1 VLSDA
6 ERERCLALI
15 EAHLEGRLTAET
27 SEELRTALLGSRTA
41 RQLFWKLGGQDVL
54 LHEIEAEAL
63 GAAGHGDGPEVAT
76 TSRTR
81 TAQVIPF
88 PTMRRVLVRAV
99 AACIGV
105 AAIVAF
111 VWLAPHSGKPAVA
124 LVNVPPGLT
133 IERNNASVAPDGGAL
148 LPGDVLQT
156 AVDAPAAVIAYRD
169 GTRLQVNAGSRLRY
183 EADDSHKNGGSG
195 SKEIFL
201 ETGELTA
208 AVAKQARP
216 MVVRTNQ
223 AEVRVLGTKFTVSTV
238 GNVTRLAVEEGSVGF
253 RRLGDQRAIVVRE
266 GETASTEEPKPADWR
281 KDLPMDA
288 SADSEMLLLTLGT
301 TPPRADEVEPG
312 TRIVPGRIHS
322 HHNDRYVAPR
332 ADEVVVARWGFA
344 SWSASFRFEL
354 EQPAQPGPYVF
365 MARWMQGGDPKAC
378 KQKFEVWAG
387 PDEASLE
394 LRKTYQLGY
403 PTGWVP
409 QWAGGPGLVLKPG
422 DRLIEVR
429 NSGPGDEAKVF
440 QGFLLSL
447 QSDTP

>member
-1 VLSDA
+1 MLSDV

-15 EAHLEGRLTAET
+15 EAHLEGRLTGET
-27 SEELRTALLGSRTA
+27 GEELRDALLASRTA

-63 GAAGHGDGPEVAT
+63 GAAGHGGRPEGAEPG
-76 TSRTR
+76 RTR
-81 TAQVIPF
+81 GGRIISF
-88 PTMRRVLVRAV
+88 PTIRRVMLGAI

-105 AAIVAF
+105 AVIVVF
-111 VWLAPHSGKPAVA
+111 VWLAPRSGSPAIA

-133 IERNNASVAPDGGAL
+133 IERNNAPVVPDGGAL
-148 LPGDVLQT
+148 LPGDILQT

-169 GTRLQVNAGSRLRY
+169 GTRLEVNGGSRLRY
-183 EADDSHKNGGSG
+183 EAGDSGNDGGSG
-195 SKEIFL
+195 SKELFL
-201 ETGELTA
+201 EAGELTA

-216 MVVRTNQ
+216 MIVRTNQ

-253 RRLGDQRAIVVRE
+253 RRLGEQRAIVVRE

-281 KDLPMDA
+281 KDLPLDA
-288 SADSEMLLLTLGT
+288 PDDSEMLLLTVGT

-312 TRIVPGRIHS
+312 TRIVPGKIHS
-322 HHNDRYVAPR
+322 HHGDRYVAPR

-354 EQPAQPGPYVF
+354 DQPVQPGTYVF
-365 MARWMQGGDPKAC
+365 MARWMQGGDPKVC

-387 PDEASLE
+387 SEEATLE
-394 LRKTYQLGY
+394 LRNTYHLGY
-403 PTGWVP
+403 ATGWVP

-447 QSDTP
+447 QSDAH